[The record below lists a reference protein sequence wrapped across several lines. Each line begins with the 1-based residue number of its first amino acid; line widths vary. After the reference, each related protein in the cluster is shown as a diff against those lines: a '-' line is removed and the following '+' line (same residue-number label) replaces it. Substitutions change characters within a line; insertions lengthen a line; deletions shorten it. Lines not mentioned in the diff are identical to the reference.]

1 MQHHIIDARI
11 CPDQYWVGDFP
22 ASVDVQEF
30 LAPLDARISKTPN
43 INYKAKKRKTCPVP
57 N

>member
-22 ASVDVQEF
+22 ASVDVQDF
-30 LAPLDARISKTPN
+30 IKPVQAKIPN
-43 INYKAKKRKTCPVP
+43 INNKKRKGNTCPAP

>member
-1 MQHHIIDARI
+1 MQHHVIDARI

-22 ASVDVQEF
+22 ASVDVEDYIS
-30 LAPLDARISKTPN
+30 PLKARISKTPN
-43 INYKAKKRKTCPVP
+43 INNKQEKENTCPAP